1 MNDTVVTPHP
11 SSVDQ
16 QLKKAFEVFPSS
28 DTLHVIPTDQLDSQ
42 VLESLLHDISAEH
55 VNFYGDDL
63 RTVVTN
69 PKNTTLALVRGDGS
83 DPSHIHAM
91 LSFNVD
97 TFGEDHNFIGEC
109 QPFKGVGRG
118 VEAAVYVDLLS
129 VFVRG
134 EADSALAINLI
145 GHSAGFSIGRQLWG
159 ILAPYNAEGAN
170 GGVVE
175 VQFSYFE
182 ETSHT
187 QPDCQVGCHRVLQPM
202 AQTMDS
208 GFWQGVQSA
217 RKNEASDPGAGKEV
231 LISSVIINK
240 VIDTMRMFAR

>member
-11 SSVDQ
+11 ASVDQ

-97 TFGEDHNFIGEC
+97 TFGEGH
-109 QPFKGVGRG
+109 QFKDLGPT

-159 ILAPYNAEGAN
+159 ILAPYNAKGAN

-202 AQTMDS
+202 AQTMDNA
-208 GFWQGVQSA
+208 FWQGVQSA
-217 RKNEASDPGAGKEV
+217 RNNEASDAGAGKEV